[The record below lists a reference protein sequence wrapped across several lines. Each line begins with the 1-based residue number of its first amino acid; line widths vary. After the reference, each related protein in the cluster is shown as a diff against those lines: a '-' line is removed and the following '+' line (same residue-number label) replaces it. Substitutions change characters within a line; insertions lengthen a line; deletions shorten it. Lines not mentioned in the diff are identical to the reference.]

1 MPVQVNIAGSENK
14 AASELKRILAQLVLP
29 VSSSRGPFP
38 RLGIVAAQKMQERA
52 LQQADGAISLPL
64 GVDQKWEADSSLL
77 AKNLSVVSVAETNGS
92 QPRTFVSERLFVAA
106 QLRDVL
112 AAEYSS
118 VVAQEHNHSWAV
130 GPERAKAHQP
140 SGRVGQND
148 LRELCTYR

>member
-1 MPVQVNIAGSENK
+1 VPVQVNIAGSENK

-112 AAEYSS
+112 AAEYSA
-118 VVAQEHNHSWAV
+118 VVAQEDDDGRSRLPQQAEPNGALV
-130 GPERAKAHQP
+130 GIREND
-140 SGRVGQND
+140 SG
-148 LRELCTYR
+148 